1 MASLSLSISSLNSM
15 GELEVNSETKSL
27 KDEESSDKDNNGREV
42 TMAKPD
48 GSTSPETL
56 QLIEGGKKD
65 PSIRRQELLVGS
77 GLAEGLIDICIEN
90 AEELLRSNFG
100 KEVLFEVATGGS
112 GGILRETLGDKMNT
126 LHEAIASLAAE
137 SKFEESDKD
146 HVLEN
151 FHSSRTIRKLVMESS
166 MFATTLWKKALKGK
180 CEQWTQGHSS
190 KVICAFLES
199 SDAKISKLAKEEL
212 QPLIDSGI
220 LKLPEKKQPAN
231 K

>member
-1 MASLSLSISSLNSM
+1 M
-15 GELEVNSETKSL
+15 
-27 KDEESSDKDNNGREV
+27 
-42 TMAKPD
+42 
-48 GSTSPETL
+48 
-56 QLIEGGKKD
+56 
-65 PSIRRQELLVGS
+65 GS
-77 GLAEGLIDICIEN
+77 GLAESLIDICIEN

-100 KEVLFEVATGGS
+100 KEVIYEVATGGS
-112 GGILRETLGDKMNT
+112 GGILQETLGDKMNT

-212 QPLIDSGI
+212 QPLIDRGI

>member
-1 MASLSLSISSLNSM
+1 M
-15 GELEVNSETKSL
+15 GEKLQWQSLMEAQVLKLFNSL
-27 KDEESSDKDNNGREV
+27 RV
-42 TMAKPD
+42 A
-48 GSTSPETL
+48 
-56 QLIEGGKKD
+56 KKD

-77 GLAEGLIDICIEN
+77 GLAESLIDICIEN

-100 KEVLFEVATGGS
+100 KEVIYEVATGGS
-112 GGILRETLGDKMNT
+112 GGILQETLGDKMNT

-137 SKFEESDKD
+137 SKFEESGKD

-212 QPLIDSGI
+212 QPLIDRGI